1 MRAENVAEFI
11 SGYFAAEAIPG
22 AGRGLE
28 QSACLP

>member
-11 SGYFAAEAIPG
+11 SGYCAAEAIHG

-28 QSACLP
+28 QSVRLP